1 MAQRKTKRLVR
12 RELVENELLERAAD
26 LFAERGFNGTS
37 LQDVADTMGMTRPA
51 IYHYFESKE
60 ALLTALVEGLT
71 EGRAA
76 QLAAIR
82 RRTDLSS
89 AEKLRAATTLMATQ
103 MARHPAR
110 FRLLIQGEA
119 DLPEHLASK
128 NNKAKRDVLAHVV
141 AIIDEG
147 VRSGVFRAR
156 DPRLAAFAIL
166 GMCNWIAW
174 WFKPQSPLSVETV
187 AEEFAHMAALSLQ
200 TDRGSADGGGIAGT
214 FKTIKDGLARLE
226 VLVEERETP

>member
-12 RELVENELLERAAD
+12 RELMENELLERAAD

-89 AEKLRAATTLMATQ
+89 EEKLRAATTLMATQ

-174 WFKPQSPLSVETV
+174 WFKPQSPLSVEAV

-200 TDRGSADGGGIAGT
+200 TGHGSTDGGGVAGT
-214 FKTIKDGLARLE
+214 FKSIKDGLARLE
-226 VLVEERETP
+226 VLVEERQKP